1 MPAAVEHASLL
12 IRLSTAF
19 AAVASRHSRHAG
31 ITVALAVGSHLASPT
46 TTTAHA
52 DDNKQTDDRRD
63 VPSTKADFASD
74 CDTKSEGSKS
84 IEKSARSALTALG
97 EQITFG
103 GTLGFATGYAV
114 RTLAKPVLF
123 LLGTEVLFLQY
134 MAHKQW
140 LSVHWGKI
148 RDDIAPRFS
157 RSTMDGLLDILVY
170 RMPFSASFTAGLLVA
185 LRTDPF

>member
-31 ITVALAVGSHLASPT
+31 ITVGLAVGTHLASATINTARADDSEQNDHRHDKPT
-46 TTTAHA
+46 T
-52 DDNKQTDDRRD
+52 
-63 VPSTKADFASD
+63 KAYFASD
-74 CDTKSEGSKS
+74 SDTKSEDSKS
-84 IEKSARSALTALG
+84 LEQSARNALTGLG

-103 GTLGFATGYAV
+103 GTLGFATGFAV

-157 RSTMDGLLDILVY
+157 RSTVDGLLDILVY
-170 RMPFSASFTAGLLVA
+170 RMPFGASFTAGLLVA
-185 LRTDPF
+185 LRTDRF